1 MRKTKLHNLFA
12 ITIATFFL
20 ITISIQS
27 YAANKGEAKVAQ
39 PSKERLV
46 LMPIRVPEEDKNL
59 TGAMETALVK
69 GLQQKYDVFS
79 GERVAQ
85 KAHEIFMKE
94 TRNPTH
100 TECDETRCMQNIAEA
115 FQSELIATANVTRQ
129 GGNYFL
135 ALSIQNIFDNKVVYS
150 ESLPCEGC
158 SQAQIVDK
166 LKELSG
172 SSIAAESKKIIL
184 SCEGPDTVAGVPDEL
199 IKGNNIY
206 DKENTHQVFEV
217 TENSILVKGGR
228 HSPDITLSLC
238 NQSESEYIYSD
249 NCEVKSVDYLR
260 DWYSEKD
267 HLIYVLKDWKH
278 PSPFFRKY
286 GKGNNIFAYF
296 EVLKIGRTNSDVDW
310 VVYSPVTGPIS
321 GSPTEKNGYLMID
334 HSVMNC
340 KKLEAKF

>member
-1 MRKTKLHNLFA
+1 
-12 ITIATFFL
+12 
-20 ITISIQS
+20 
-27 YAANKGEAKVAQ
+27 
-39 PSKERLV
+39 
-46 LMPIRVPEEDKNL
+46 MPLRVPDEDRSL

-94 TRNPTH
+94 TRNPNH

-115 FQSELIATANVTRQ
+115 FQSELIATANVTKQ

-158 SQAQIVDK
+158 SPAQVVDK

-172 SSIAAESKKIIL
+172 TAKAVASEIKSIIL
-184 SCEGPDTVAGVPDEL
+184 SCEGPNTVQGIPDKL
-199 IKGNNIY
+199 KKGNNIY
-206 DKENTHQVFEV
+206 DNENTHQVFEII
-217 TENSILVKGGR
+217 ENSILVKGGG

-249 NCEVKSVDYLR
+249 NCEVKSGEYLR
-260 DWYSEKD
+260 DWHSEND
-267 HLIYVLKDWKH
+267 HLIFVLKDWKH

-286 GKGNNIFAYF
+286 GKGNNFLAYY
-296 EVLKIGRTNSDVDW
+296 EVLKIDRTNSDVDW
-310 VVYSPVTGPIS
+310 VVYSPMTGPIS
-321 GSPTEKNGYLMID
+321 GSPKEKNGYLMID